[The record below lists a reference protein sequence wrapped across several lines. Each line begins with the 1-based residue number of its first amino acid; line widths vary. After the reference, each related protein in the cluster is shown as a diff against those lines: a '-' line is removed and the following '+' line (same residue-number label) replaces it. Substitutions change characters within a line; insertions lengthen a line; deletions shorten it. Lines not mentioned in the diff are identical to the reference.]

1 MEVNMW
7 KVEVDEN
14 LCKRCGICSLFCP
27 RNVFTKERDGLPVHK
42 YEEKCTGCNLCVL
55 RCPDIALTLTGGKN
69 NE

>member
-1 MEVNMW
+1 MW

-14 LCKRCGICSLFCP
+14 LCKRCGICSSFCP
-27 RNVFTKERDGLPVHK
+27 RNVFTKERDELPVHK